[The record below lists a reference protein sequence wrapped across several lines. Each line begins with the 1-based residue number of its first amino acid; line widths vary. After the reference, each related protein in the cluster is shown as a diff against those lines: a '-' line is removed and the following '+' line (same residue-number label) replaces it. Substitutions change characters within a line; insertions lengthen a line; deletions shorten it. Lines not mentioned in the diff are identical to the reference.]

1 MHWHEAYLSLVRSSG
16 RVRACSQ
23 LMVAVASES
32 SESIHGC
39 YTGQAHFLLSASGYV
54 KYETSDS
61 PMTDQFREEIRG
73 VGIRE

>member
-1 MHWHEAYLSLVRSSG
+1 
-16 RVRACSQ
+16 
-23 LMVAVASES
+23 MVAVASES